1 MDEKRFNSLSKAQ
14 QDVVIK
20 IAAEA
25 ERQGVNPEFAIAIAE
40 AETGG
45 AFSHIRGDKVL
56 TSPAGAKGVMQIMPD
71 TARLYSK
78 KYGVNIDPENEDS
91 NIMGG
96 VTILKD
102 LLTTYKSPRKAVAL
116 YNASPKANATFL
128 KLYETDPDAAIMSLP
143 KETRDYSLR
152 VSQNFNLDDDKET
165 GLINAIQGTAPDEQE
180 TEAERMKREGL
191 SIDPN
196 ATAEPADDSVL
207 GKAKQLVSD
216 NLDTSLAA
224 AGGAGAAKGLAEKI
238 LTNPSANMMAAGE
251 TTADEV
257 RALQQ
262 KARAAEIRAQEIGE
276 EIAKRQA
283 SGAPVVDLE
292 DELRLRQSA
301 AAQAEQELRMAT
313 EEAKRLSKAPALT
326 AVEGAPVDITEP
338 RAGRA
343 SGPKI
348 ENDSGTRNWMIQEA
362 GQKHQLPEAILDLAT
377 DKTKESPTGGK
388 ALINKDLQNLEKIK
402 QLGMGDS
409 KLVTLP
415 SGVQLQLPSDASAP
429 LEAELVQ
436 KQEAERLA
444 KQAAFDQA
452 EAQRLAQE
460 QQLNQQR
467 QAAQQ
472 RIEQA
477 RQQKASAGQQISEAQ
492 KRLNAERTQ
501 AASESRRATTA
512 ETTAR
517 AASKTAQEA
526 AEAQPSALKMMARE
540 AGRRFSE
547 KAPVIGNVLGAVGAT
562 LSTDEAVKRY
572 KEGDYSGAV
581 LGAIEAALNT
591 ASMAPP
597 TSPAGLMTKGVG
609 AVGSLGMIPVWIA
622 HDYFG
627 NKGPWA
633 KKQNPPEK
641 ARGGLTLMR

>member
-1 MDEKRFNSLSKAQ
+1 MDEKRFNALSKPQ

-25 ERQGVNPEFAIAIAE
+25 ERQGVNPAFAIAIAE
-40 AETGG
+40 AETRGR
-45 AFSHIRGDKVL
+45 FNHYSGDKVT
-56 TSPAGAKGVMQIMPD
+56 TSPAGARGLMQIMPD
-71 TARLYSK
+71 TARLYNK
-78 KYGVNIDPENEDS
+78 KYGVNIDPDDEDS

-102 LLTTYKSPRKAVAL
+102 LLTTYKNPRKAVAL

-128 KLYETDPDAAIMSLP
+128 KLYDTDPDAAIMSLP

-165 GLINAIQGTAPDEQE
+165 GLISPIQGTAPDESE
-180 TEAERMKREGL
+180 TEGERIKREGL

-196 ATAEPADDSVL
+196 ATAEPVDDSML
-207 GKAKQLVSD
+207 GKAKRLYKENVD
-216 NLDTSLAA
+216 NSLAA
-224 AGGAGAAKGLAEKI
+224 AGAAGAAKGFAEKI
-238 LTNPSANMMAAGE
+238 FTNPSANMMAAGE
-251 TTADEV
+251 TTPDEV

-262 KARAAEIRAQEIGE
+262 RARTAEIRAQEIGD
-276 EIAKRQA
+276 EIARRQS
-283 SGAPVVDLE
+283 SGASVADLE

-313 EEAKRLSKAPALT
+313 EEARKLNKAPAPV
-326 AVEGAPVDITEP
+326 AAPVAETVEDIASRTK
-338 RAGRA
+338 AGA
-343 SGPKI
+343 SGASNWVRAMGEDVPDVLAEQAANMRKDNPK
-348 ENDSGTRNWMIQEA
+348 G
-362 GQKHQLPEAILDLAT
+362 GQAIIDRDLAA
-377 DKTKESPTGGK
+377 K
-388 ALINKDLQNLEKIK
+388 QKIAA
-402 QLGMGDS
+402 LGMGDT
-409 KLVTLP
+409 KLTTMP
-415 SGVQLQLPSDASAP
+415 SGVQLQLPADVSAGF
-429 LEAELVQ
+429 ETELAQ
-436 KQEAERLA
+436 KQEAEKLT

-477 RQQKASAGQQISEAQ
+477 RQQKAEAAQQAKAAQ
-492 KRLNAERTQ
+492 QKANAERTQ
-501 AASESRRATTA
+501 AAAEARRATTA
-512 ETTAR
+512 DITSR

-547 KAPVIGNVLGAVGAT
+547 KLPVIGNVLGAAGAT
-562 LSTDEAVKRY
+562 LSVNEAIERY
-572 KEGDYSGAV
+572 KEGDYSGSV
-581 LGAIEAALNT
+581 LGTIEAALNT

-597 TSPAGLMTKGVG
+597 TSPAGLAIKGVG
-609 AVGSLGMIPVWIA
+609 AVGSLAIIPA
-622 HDYFG
+622 GLLHDYI
-627 NKGPWA
+627 KGVGSFA
-633 KKQNPPEK
+633 KTKNPPQK